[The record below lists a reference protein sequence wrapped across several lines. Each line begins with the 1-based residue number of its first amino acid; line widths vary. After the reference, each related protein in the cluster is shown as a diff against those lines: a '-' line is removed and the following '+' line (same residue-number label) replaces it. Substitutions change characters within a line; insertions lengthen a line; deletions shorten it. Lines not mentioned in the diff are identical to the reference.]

1 MISKIETAMSN
12 FGHSIQK
19 LLFWTELEKIGN
31 TEERREYKL
40 PWRSHNQPIIKCSYK
55 VQFKYQFHTIE

>member
-1 MISKIETAMSN
+1 MSN

-55 VQFKYQFHTIE
+55 VQFKYQFHTIA